1 MTERSRAP
9 GIVSLVLALGAVAVG
24 GAAIFRA
31 SALCAAAYA
40 AVVAAAAVVVL
51 KVYCAKCPA
60 SERCGHVLPGPA
72 ARLLGRR
79 PSGPYSKA
87 ELAATGIALAAMFG
101 SPQIWLWRAPVL
113 EAAFWVPLI
122 AAIILI
128 RRRVCPGCDN
138 AFCPA
143 HRGNAT
149 PLTTPPPR

>member
-1 MTERSRAP
+1 VERSRAP

-24 GAAIFRA
+24 GVAVFRA
-31 SALCAAAYA
+31 SPPCAAAYA
-40 AVVAAAAVVVL
+40 AIVAAAAVIVL

-60 SERCGHVLPGPA
+60 AEHCGHVLPGPA

-87 ELAATGIALAAMFG
+87 ELVATGIALVAMIG
-101 SPQIWLWRAPVL
+101 PPQIWLWREPVL

-143 HRGNAT
+143 R
-149 PLTTPPPR
+149 LTTPPPRSAPAP